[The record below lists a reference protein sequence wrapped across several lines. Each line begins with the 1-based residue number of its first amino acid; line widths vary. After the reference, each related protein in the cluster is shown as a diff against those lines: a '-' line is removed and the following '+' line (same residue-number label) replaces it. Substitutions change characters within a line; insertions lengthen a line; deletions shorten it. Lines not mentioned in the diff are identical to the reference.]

1 MTELRTPTTPPGD
14 PAPEMEAAAT
24 SADPDLSTV
33 ARGGVLNLAGSAVSA
48 VGAFALVVVVSRR
61 LGPAATGAFLEA
73 VAVFQ
78 MVTVAGQL
86 GADTGLARFVPRALA
101 FGQIDALR
109 RWSRLAILPPAGIGV
124 VAGLILFLGANTLA
138 SLVANGPHADDFA
151 TSVRVFA
158 PAMAVTAVYGVLQ
171 AGSRGF
177 GTMLPSVLV
186 ERVAR
191 PIAQPIAVLVVLV
204 LGLGPLAMAAAW
216 AVPYVLAAAAMAVWY
231 AVLVRRSERLAVSG
245 TPTGPLAGGFDGDGS
260 DGLAGDQVSGRA
272 FWGFAAPRALAGV
285 FQVAVLRL
293 DILMVGALASSLAA
307 GVYAAASRWLIVGM
321 FVALAV
327 NHAVQP
333 QISAALARRQLPRA
347 QFVFQSATA
356 WGVCLVWP
364 IHFLSAAFAPVLM
377 RAFGPGFEDGATVLV
392 ILAGAGLFAS
402 LCGPVDMVLL
412 MGGASR
418 SNLLNAAVAV
428 AVNVLGNILL
438 VPPFGATGAAI
449 AWTASISL
457 SNALPL
463 IQVHRGLGLHPFGAG
478 ARRVAVLATVA
489 VGIPALLVRL
499 VAGATIPSMMATLAI
514 TAPLYIGLLWRGR
527 RLLHPEA
534 FRTALR
540 PRPGGTRTSPA
551 APS

>member
-1 MTELRTPTTPPGD
+1 VTELRASTTPPGD
-14 PAPEMEAAAT
+14 PEAEMVGIT
-24 SADPDLSTV
+24 SASPELATV

-61 LGPAATGAFLEA
+61 LGPAAAGAFLEA

-101 FGQIDALR
+101 FGQVDALR
-109 RWSRLAILPPAGIGV
+109 RWSRLAILPVAGIGV
-124 VAGLILFLGANTLA
+124 VAGAAFFLAADALA
-138 SLVANGPHADDFA
+138 SLVADGPHADDFA

-191 PIAQPIAVLVVLV
+191 PIAQPVAVLAVLA
-204 LGLGPLAMAAAW
+204 LGLGPHALATAW
-216 AVPYVLAAAAMAVWY
+216 AVPYVVAAAAMAAWY
-231 AVLVRRSERLAVSG
+231 LVLVRRSERLAGPGPSTGSSTRGSG
-245 TPTGPLAGGFDGDGS
+245 SDVDSGFDGD
-260 DGLAGDQVSGRA
+260 QVNGRA
-272 FWGFAAPRALAGV
+272 FWSFAAPRALAGV

-293 DILMVGALASSLAA
+293 DILLVGALASPLAA
-307 GVYAAASRWLIVGM
+307 GVYSAASRWLIVGL

-333 QISAALARRQLPRA
+333 QISAALARRELPRA

-356 WGVCLVWP
+356 WAVCLVWP
-364 IHFLSAAFAPVLM
+364 IHIISAAFGPVLM
-377 RAFGPGFEDGATVLV
+377 QVFGPGYEDGATVLV
-392 ILAGAGLFAS
+392 ILTGAGLFAS
-402 LCGPVDMVLL
+402 VCGPVDMVLL

-418 SNLLNAAVAV
+418 WNLLNAAVAV
-428 AVNVLGNILL
+428 ATNVVGNILL
-438 VPPFGATGAAI
+438 VPRFGVTGAAI
-449 AWTASISL
+449 AWAASIVL

-463 IQVHRGLGLHPFGAG
+463 VQVHRKLGMHPFGSG
-478 ARRVAVLATVA
+478 TRHVALLATVA

-499 VAGATIPSMMATLAI
+499 VAGATIPAMIATLVL
-514 TAPLYIGLLWRGR
+514 TAPLYGALIWRR
-527 RLLHPEA
+527 RSLLHPEA
-534 FRTALR
+534 LRAGLR
-540 PRPGGTRTSPA
+540 PRAGGTPSA
-551 APS
+551 AAVPS

>member
-1 MTELRTPTTPPGD
+1 VTELQSSTTPPGD
-14 PAPEMEAAAT
+14 PEAEMVGIT
-24 SADPDLSTV
+24 SASPELATV

-61 LGPAATGAFLEA
+61 LGPAAAGAFLEA

-101 FGQIDALR
+101 FGQVDALR
-109 RWSRLAILPPAGIGV
+109 RWSRLAILPVAGIGV
-124 VAGLILFLGANTLA
+124 VTGAAFFLAADALA
-138 SLVANGPHADDFA
+138 SLVADGPHADDFA

-191 PIAQPIAVLVVLV
+191 PIAQPVAVLAVLA
-204 LGLGPLAMAAAW
+204 LGLGPLALAAAW
-216 AVPYVLAAAAMAVWY
+216 AVPYVVAAAAMAAWY
-231 AVLVRRSERLAVSG
+231 AVLVRRSERLAG
-245 TPTGPLAGGFDGDGS
+245 TGSRNGSTTGSPGRGAGIGVT
-260 DGLAGDQVSGRA
+260 GDQVSGRA

-285 FQVAVLRL
+285 FQVAVVRL
-293 DILMVGALASSLAA
+293 DILLVGALASPLAA
-307 GVYAAASRWLIVGM
+307 GVYSAASRWLIVGL

-333 QISAALARRQLPRA
+333 QISAALARRDLPRA

-356 WGVCLVWP
+356 WAVCIVWP
-364 IHFLSAAFAPVLM
+364 IHIISAAFGPVLM
-377 RAFGPGFEDGATVLV
+377 QVFGPGYEDGATVLV

-402 LCGPVDMVLL
+402 VCGPVDMVLL

-418 SNLLNAAVAV
+418 WNLLNAAVAV
-428 AVNVLGNILL
+428 ATNVVGNILL
-438 VPPFGATGAAI
+438 VPRFGVTGAAI
-449 AWTASISL
+449 AWAASIVL

-463 IQVHRGLGLHPFGAG
+463 VQVHRKLGMHPFGSG
-478 ARRVAVLATVA
+478 TRHVALLATVA

-499 VAGATIPSMMATLAI
+499 VAGATIPAMIATLVL
-514 TAPLYIGLLWRGR
+514 TAPLYGALIWRR
-527 RLLHPEA
+527 RSLLHPEA
-534 FRTALR
+534 LRAGLR
-540 PRPGGTRTSPA
+540 PRAGGTPSA
-551 APS
+551 AAVPS